1 MDNQVPP
8 PQQPSAPSPPRQTP
22 AEHAAA
28 AFAPQDIPV
37 TPVLVRGPLIATPL
51 DPPSSPAPAPSPAPP
66 SSSSDSNSSPLPVN
80 AEQAPPAG
88 NALPPPSAPAEAKQ
102 PPGAGQVEAVSV
114 RIELGEQEQKDAE
127 EWQRERIERKLRGEY
142 ERAQRGLAEIINE
155 NLDQPMRL
163 NAIRILGATHT
174 RPSFLS
180 RIFAPHLTSLPP
192 PSFLSSSF
200 PPTSPTA
207 ATDPISAYTLR
218 SVLKTSQE
226 IVANLEKFDIF
237 RTLSASIEKPLSVL
251 AHPEEVDLVL
261 RVTEAPRYFLRTAT
275 DVGDGEGS
283 ATATAKIRNA
293 FGGGETVEG
302 NMSFGTRTKNAFQVR
317 LDTPLFSSPTTRFD
331 LTAFQAQRDLN
342 FYASCM
348 EGTKG
353 LMARVR
359 GLSPYGV
366 HEVAYEAVLRQVGEI
381 APGASMSI
389 RNSAGPSTKSA
400 LSHTFTHDTRD
411 DPFLSTRGA
420 FVKLRQE
427 YAGLGGDAAFV
438 KAEGEGSL
446 SRPLLPSAAA
456 NGGAWKGWSY
466 SLSGR
471 AGVLFPLFS
480 PSSPSPS
487 SAASKTAGP
496 RTSLFSDRFH
506 LGGPTSVRS
515 FRPNSMGPRDSAD
528 YVGGDAFYAL
538 GASLLAPFPF
548 IKKEK
553 RGSWWET
560 NLRSHLWV
568 NAGKLIPTGSPCCSL
583 LTLPPSLT
591 AGVGVM
597 YRHSLVR
604 IEANVGVPLVQHRG
618 EGGVK
623 GLQFGL
629 GLSFL

>member
-1 MDNQVPP
+1 MENKAPP
-8 PQQPSAPSPPRQTP
+8 PPPASAAPATAAPPRQTP

-28 AFAPQDIPV
+28 AFAPQDVAVP
-37 TPVLVRGPLIATPL
+37 PFLVRGPLISTSL
-51 DPPSSPAPAPSPAPP
+51 DSPASSSPSPSAAPAPSSQAH
-66 SSSSDSNSSPLPVN
+66 SSPTAPVN
-80 AEQAPPAG
+80 AYQAPPTK
-88 NALPPPSAPAEAKQ
+88 NALPPPSSPEEAQQ
-102 PPGAGQVEAVSV
+102 PPGAGIVEAVSV
-114 RIELGEQEQKDAE
+114 KIELGEQEQKDAE

-142 ERAQRGLAEIINE
+142 ERAQRGLAEIVNE
-155 NLDQPMRL
+155 NLDQPLRL
-163 NAIRILGATHT
+163 NAIRVLGATHT

-180 RIFAPHLTSLPP
+180 RIFAPYLTSLPP

-200 PPTSPTA
+200 PPAAEPT
-207 ATDPISAYTLR
+207 PHTLR

-226 IVANLEKFDIF
+226 VTSTLEKFDIF
-237 RTLSASIEKPLSVL
+237 RNLSASIEKPASML

-261 RVTEAPRYFLRTAT
+261 RVTEAPKYFLRTAT

-283 ATATAKIRNA
+283 ATATAKIRNV
-293 FGGGETVEG
+293 FGGGENVEG
-302 NMSFGTRTKNAFQVR
+302 NLSFGTRTKNAFQVR
-317 LDTPLFSSPTTRFD
+317 YDTPLLSSPTTRFD
-331 LTAFQAQRDLN
+331 LTAFQANRDLN

-359 GLSPYGV
+359 GMSPYGV

-381 APGASMSI
+381 APAASLSI

-420 FVKLRQE
+420 FLKLRQE
-427 YAGLGGDAAFV
+427 YAGLGGDASFI
-438 KAEGEGSL
+438 KAEGEGSM
-446 SRPLLPSAAA
+446 SRPFSSSSQ
-456 NGGAWKGWSY
+456 AWQGWSY

-471 AGVLFPLFS
+471 AGVLLPFS
-480 PSSPSPS
+480 SKTSS
-487 SAASKTAGP
+487 SATKSSST

-568 NAGKLIPTGSPCCSL
+568 NAGKLIPTGAPYSSL

-591 AGVGVM
+591 AGLGVM